1 MGKNKKGTEKMRCG
15 SPSRDKLL
23 PSLTSQKEEN
33 NGRVSGAVLG
43 TIHNPLISSSQIC
56 HKKSFN
62 CPPPQVR
69 GKTLRFQ
76 ESLQLP
82 WGVASRATG

>member
-1 MGKNKKGTEKMRCG
+1 MDKIKKGTEKMRCG
-15 SPSRDKLL
+15 SPSGDTLL
-23 PSLTSQKEEN
+23 PSLTSQKEEDS
-33 NGRVSGAVLG
+33 GHVSGAVLG

-56 HKKSFN
+56 HKKSLI

-69 GKTLRFQ
+69 GKTVRFQ

-82 WGVASRATG
+82 WGVAS

>member
-1 MGKNKKGTEKMRCG
+1 MDKNKKGTEKMRCG

-33 NGRVSGAVLG
+33 NGHMSGAVLG
-43 TIHNPLISSSQIC
+43 TIHNPLISSSQTC
-56 HKKSFN
+56 HKQSFN

-82 WGVASRATG
+82 WGVASWATG